1 MKKENQ
7 DMTKNE
13 LITALAER
21 SGQDRKAAAATLD
34 ALVGILTEVG
44 STQGKLTLTG
54 FGTFKGKTR
63 PAGTARNP
71 ATGGTVEVPE
81 KKVLTFKASSALQ
94 L

>member
-1 MKKENQ
+1 MKKS
-7 DMTKNE
+7 E

-21 SGQDRKAAAATLD
+21 TGQTKVEVTKTLG
-34 ALVGILTEVG
+34 ALTDILTEVG
-44 STQGKLTLTG
+44 TNQDTLTLTG

-81 KKVLTFKASSALQ
+81 KKLLTFKASSALA